1 MSGGQPD
8 WAVLLTKLNVQGMA
22 QQLAK
27 HCVLEDSTDRKIT
40 LRLSQAHKHL
50 QTNKSAI
57 EKLQAA
63 LTAYF
68 VKPIKLEIVL
78 GESGSATPAAIEQ
91 HTKNLKQQ
99 LAADSIAQDSFVRE
113 AQIELDADLL
123 LESIKPIQ

>member
-1 MSGGQPD
+1 
-8 WAVLLTKLNVQGMA
+8 MA

-68 VKPIKLEIVL
+68 VKPIKLEFM

-99 LAADSIAQDSFVRE
+99 LAADSIAKDSFVRE
-113 AQIELDADLL
+113 AQLVGCNCWNRLSQYSSL
-123 LESIKPIQ
+123 GG